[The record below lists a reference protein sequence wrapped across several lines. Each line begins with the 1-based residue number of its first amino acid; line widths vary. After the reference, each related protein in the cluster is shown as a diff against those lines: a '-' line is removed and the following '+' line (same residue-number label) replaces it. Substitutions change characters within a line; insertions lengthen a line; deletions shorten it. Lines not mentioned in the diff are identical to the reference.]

1 MSLEYLVAHKER
13 VLDGGKTTNAK
24 VTIRHVASDAGVSV
38 AAVSKVLRNAY
49 GVSDG
54 LRAKVLKSI
63 EKLGY
68 RPSTAARGMRGRT
81 YSIGMLLVEMKNPFL
96 PSVVEGAKAELRK
109 AGYQTLI
116 GVGDA
121 KASIERSLIDSMID
135 LQMDGLLLVA
145 PRISGSLLS
154 RYASQCPVAV
164 VGHHEAS
171 AKTFDTVNSDDETG
185 ARRAVE
191 ALLANGCRRVH
202 MISLSRIN
210 EDHEV
215 FALRE
220 AGYLAAMANAGLSD
234 QARIW
239 RVRERPNGPGDP
251 LDVLFDTGELPDA
264 LFCWSD
270 IHAVE
275 VLNLAYERGI
285 AVPEQLCVVGYDNTP
300 ASAMPLIGLSSVEQ
314 HGKVLGRTA
323 AKSLLSRLAGRTE
336 PEHILIE
343 PTLVKRRSMR
353 G

>member
-1 MSLEYLVAHKER
+1 MPQSLVGCGEG
-13 VLDGGKTTNAK
+13 VLDSGKTRNAK

-49 GVSDG
+49 GVSDE
-54 LRAKVLKSI
+54 LRAKVMKSI

-96 PSVVEGAKAELRK
+96 PSVVEGVKAELRK

-121 KASIERSLIDSMID
+121 KASIERSLIESMID

-145 PRISGSLLS
+145 PRISGTVLS
-154 RYASQCPVAV
+154 RYALQCPVAV

-171 AKTFDTVNSDDETG
+171 AKTFDTVNSNDEFG
-185 ARRAVE
+185 ARSAVE
-191 ALLANGCRRVH
+191 ALLGSGCKRVH
-202 MISLSRIN
+202 MLSLPRTN
-210 EDHEV
+210 EAHEV

-220 AGYLAAMANAGLSD
+220 AGYLAAMAEAGLSD
-234 QARIW
+234 HAHIW

-251 LDVLFDTGELPDA
+251 VDVIFDRGELPDA
-264 LFCWSD
+264 VFCWSD
-270 IHAVE
+270 IHAIE
-275 VLNLAYERGI
+275 LLNKAHERGI
-285 AVPEQLCVVGYDNTP
+285 AVPDQLCVVGYDNTP
-300 ASAMPLIGLSSVEQ
+300 VSAMPLIGLSSIEQ
-314 HGKVLGRTA
+314 HGEVMGRTA
-323 AKSLLSRLAGRTE
+323 AKSLLSRLAGRTD
-336 PEHILIE
+336 PEHIVIE
-343 PTLVKRRSMR
+343 PSLVRRRSMR